1 MCYEESFLA
10 KRWEEFINLK
20 KIDESKVDP
29 NEFIRWT
36 YAKALS
42 HRQPRYERMA
52 KWGITVKAEDIEKV
66 KNTNQFNSLIENAL
80 ANK

>member
-1 MCYEESFLA
+1 MQKS
-10 KRWEEFINLK
+10 EEFLNLK
-20 KIDESKVDP
+20 KINESKVDP

-42 HRQPRYERMA
+42 HRQPRYEQMA
-52 KWGITVKAEDIEKV
+52 KWGITVKADDIEKV
-66 KNTNQFNSLIENAL
+66 KNTTHFNSLIENAL